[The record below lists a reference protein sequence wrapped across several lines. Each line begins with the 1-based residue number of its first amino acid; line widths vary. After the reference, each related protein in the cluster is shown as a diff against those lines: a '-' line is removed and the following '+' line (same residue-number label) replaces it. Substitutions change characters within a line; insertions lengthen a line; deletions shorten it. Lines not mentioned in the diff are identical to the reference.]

1 MDARPYDRT
10 GMKVSDGVESS
21 ALGCGEQCVADVDE
35 VVGDD
40 AKADPALD
48 AGKGLLRL
56 GMATRLTPRAWA
68 AASLRWE
75 KAASAVTR

>member
-1 MDARPYDRT
+1 MVGLLLDA
-10 GMKVSDGVESS
+10 E
-21 ALGCGEQCVADVDE
+21 GERVADVDE

-48 AGKGLLRL
+48 AGKGLLRV

-68 AASLRWE
+68 AASLR
-75 KAASAVTR
+75 